1 VDVLFDGAIHAHYG
15 QFYVES
21 SNEAGNDGDPI
32 ACFRAQANGICG
44 AAVAGMLFLIT
55 GLHTGDVALRIERH
69 DAEPPLGDEWEDVV
83 EVSLLPRSDEVAL
96 VQWAAEARWR
106 LELSAID
113 YRVRYSATGMD
124 EANRT
129 DTTLDG
135 EPLIDRHLMQAWPAQ
150 PKPDRVLRQTSDLA
164 AYWHTAWR

>member
-1 VDVLFDGAIHAHYG
+1 
-15 QFYVES
+15 
-21 SNEAGNDGDPI
+21 
-32 ACFRAQANGICG
+32 
-44 AAVAGMLFLIT
+44 
-55 GLHTGDVALRIERH
+55 
-69 DAEPPLGDEWEDVV
+69 VV

-135 EPLIDRHLMQAWPAQ
+135 EPLIDRYLMQAWPAQ
-150 PKPDRVLRQTSDLA
+150 PEPDRVLRQTSDLA